1 MSAPEKVPTD
11 GGSYARDP
19 VTGELTQ
26 LEPPTAHPVYKSVAA
41 AQAKAESVHP
51 KPSRKAS
58 GVQE

>member
-1 MSAPEKVPTD
+1 MTKPEPLPKD

-41 AQAKAESVHP
+41 AAKAETVHP
-51 KPSRKAS
+51 KSSRKAS